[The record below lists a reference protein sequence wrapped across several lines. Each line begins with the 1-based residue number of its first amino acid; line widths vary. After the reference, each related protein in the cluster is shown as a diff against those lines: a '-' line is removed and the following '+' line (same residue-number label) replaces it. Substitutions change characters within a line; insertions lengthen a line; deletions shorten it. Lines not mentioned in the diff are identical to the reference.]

1 VEVGREQLQPL
12 AEATDTGDRGLA
24 PRAVLMALLG
34 LLRGRETHAVCAT
47 VIADDNATKWQVA
60 AITDRH
66 ASVVKASR
74 NITGWALGNGDDEAR
89 DEIEL
94 TAWAVPI
101 DTLTSAAVLEVR
113 DDTRRDF
120 APTVWAFSAFSAVYR
135 FRFGESEFTL
145 PVSGK
150 PGTHAEV
157 ERVEKFV
164 TQLLNPER
172 PTG

>member
-1 VEVGREQLQPL
+1 MSREEWEPVAVA
-12 AEATDTGDRGLA
+12 AEASGHGLA

-47 VIADDNATKWQVA
+47 VSADDNATKWQVA
-60 AITDRH
+60 AITDQH
-66 ASVVKASR
+66 VIVVEASR
-74 NITGWALGNGDDEAR
+74 NITGWALENGDDGAR

-113 DDTRRDF
+113 DTRRDF
-120 APTVWAFSAFSAVYR
+120 APTVWAFSAVYR

-145 PVSGK
+145 PVSGR
-150 PGTHAEV
+150 PGTHAEG

-164 TQLLNPER
+164 TQLLGTER
-172 PTG
+172 R